1 MYKYIVVIFLTLAF
15 SQYNYSLEDLNPSS
29 NFYEVNVG
37 PSYFNGSVT
46 LHYFGNFN
54 WGLCTTRFAQLN
66 DLYEDLLLNGYNNI
80 ELVGLGKTQHISSL
94 NNWINSNS
102 VSVCTDESP
111 DHTSWVSWGANQRDL
126 FILDKNGNLVLQ
138 QNISNG
144 LPNNLSEQII
154 SLIDCDPNL
163 ACGAAETCFDDL
175 LYPTTCGPENCDDPI
190 GECDDNDCNPD
201 LICGEM
207 VTCWEDGLLYPTT
220 CGPENCDDS
229 LGTCSDEECTDG
241 QIDNSNPCNPRE
253 CFDGQWFEIIIDCAE
268 QMGVPC
274 EGGVYIDPP
283 EDECCS
289 TCVLY
294 GDINQDGILNVI
306 DAVEMVSLVINNNYD
321 SISDINNDNSVNV
334 LDVVLLIDLILN

>member
-1 MYKYIVVIFLTLAF
+1 V
-15 SQYNYSLEDLNPSS
+15 
-29 NFYEVNVG
+29 
-37 PSYFNGSVT
+37 
-46 LHYFGNFN
+46 
-54 WGLCTTRFAQLN
+54 
-66 DLYEDLLLNGYNNI
+66 
-80 ELVGLGKTQHISSL
+80 GKTQHISSL
-94 NNWINSNS
+94 NNWVNSNS
-102 VSVCTDESP
+102 VSVCADESP
-111 DHTSWVSWGANQRDL
+111 NHTSWVSWGANQRDL

-229 LGTCSDEECTDG
+229 IGTCSDEECTDG

-306 DAVEMVSLVINNNYD
+306 DAVEMVSLVINNSYD